1 MAQIE
6 QQYHHSDTTDEKN
19 HPALSSV
26 PSLPGPELDS
36 KHYDH
41 HQQGL
46 PEPPLFS
53 PPITNTTFE
62 DAGFDRPEDLSI
74 GSITD
79 NKSPEDHVGY
89 ITEPRTPESIAP
101 RLDFVPFITGEESL
115 SVDHLD
121 RPPPE
126 IISKEQHAP
135 QANEV
140 YEEEEEEEEE
150 TSESTNDQSPGSTT
164 AAADAEEE
172 EEVAEQDAPLISDP
186 VSEHKS
192 IESAEPH
199 LIQPIVEEKEVTKSH
214 HQVQIP
220 LARSKN
226 LNSIGSMSVDEWLD
240 IRRTEFQFAIG
251 LFAIPWSS
259 SVIFLRSFNLIWSL
273 LFTQPLIQPITGVV
287 SSMIAPSILYASL
300 VALLI
305 SSAAQIHS

>member
-101 RLDFVPFITGEESL
+101 SLDFVPFITGEESL

-121 RPPPE
+121 QPPPE

-135 QANEV
+135 QANEI
-140 YEEEEEEEEE
+140 YEQEEEEE
-150 TSESTNDQSPGSTT
+150 TSESTNDQSPASTS
-164 AAADAEEE
+164 AAVEEEE

-199 LIQPIVEEKEVTKSH
+199 SIQPIVEEKEVTKSH

-220 LARSKN
+220 LAKPKN